1 MTPSRKPLIA
11 AVLAALGLAGASPG
25 HSESNLERLQR
36 LLSKIAEAYRSQSA
50 DITAED
56 KAAEEA
62 RHAPTARIEYTDME
76 SSIDGGLWIWKF
88 AHHKCF
94 QSIMQAKIADL
105 NLTRAKLQE
114 NSQVAEIA
122 KHPKSAAEAKWV
134 QGRWGIVI
142 PCKSGSCVSFE
153 GGDVWH
159 VGGGCP
165 SDLPPDMEKQ
175 WKGVHLHYNLDAFSS
190 PTSMTYELADQLT
203 GALKAYGGSSP

>member
-1 MTPSRKPLIA
+1 MMPSRKALIA
-11 AVLAALGLAGASPG
+11 AVLVALGLAGASAE
-25 HSESNLERLQR
+25 HSERSLEKLQT
-36 LLSKIAEAYRSQSA
+36 LLSEIAQAYRSQSA

-56 KAAEEA
+56 KAAAEA
-62 RHAPTARIEYTDME
+62 RHAPVARIEYTDME
-76 SSIDGGLWIWKF
+76 SSIDGGLWIWKV
-88 AHHKCF
+88 AYHKCF

-105 NLTRAKLQE
+105 DVTRVKLQE

-142 PCKSGSCVSFE
+142 PCKSGSCASLE

-175 WKGVHLHYNLDAFSS
+175 WKGVRVHYNLDAFNS
-190 PTSMTYELADQLT
+190 PTSMTYELADQLA
-203 GALKAYGGSSP
+203 GALKAYGGS